1 MLRGK
6 GGLMSV
12 IVIVMPVALGI
23 AGLALLAFVWAVRR
37 GEYDDLDSPPVRML
51 HDDRE

>member
-1 MLRGK
+1 
-6 GGLMSV
+6 MSV